1 MSETRQSARNMQQS
15 DRATGALVARIEEML
30 EAVVSR
36 IAAGQEMSIEM
47 ASRRRSGRNARS
59 LRPVRFPGRNLAEAQ
74 KFARVL
80 LILQLSH
87 DALVAGRVL
96 TKRHIFYQHQELFG
110 KQRVVDDLVDD
121 LALTLDV
128 SREDLRIVASV
139 KGLVVGPLVIRSPDG
154 AAIDTSLADT
164 GTPIPTRQ
172 SVSSIEYGNLRW
184 ILVIEKDAIFRSLAT
199 CRFWQTSTA
208 GTGLLITAKGYPDLN
223 TRLFLHMMHQQ
234 RPQLPILVLADFDPD
249 GLGIFR
255 CYRFGSEAL
264 AHEASAHNPKV
275 RWLGIKSHHI
285 QSMTTLHRGG
295 LSSGSSMASH
305 EQVSTPA
312 AAASRTSISSINCR
326 EPVSLLTM
334 RDRRNIR
341 CALASIA
348 RQDLDHVELVELRR
362 ELQVML
368 MMGVKAEIQWLD
380 EAGDITQWL
389 SDKISRSLQDDE

>member
-1 MSETRQSARNMQQS
+1 MSETRQSARAMQHS
-15 DRATGALVARIEEML
+15 DRATGALVARIEEIL
-30 EAVVSR
+30 EVVARR
-36 IAAGQEMSIEM
+36 IAAGQEMSIDM
-47 ASRRRSGRNARS
+47 ASRRRSGRNARR
-59 LRPVRFPGRNLAEAQ
+59 LNPVRFPGRNLAEAQ

-87 DALVAGRVL
+87 DALVAGTVL

-121 LALTLDV
+121 LALTLQV

-139 KGLVVGPLVIRSPDG
+139 KGLVVGPLIIRSPDG
-154 AAIDTSLADT
+154 AAIDASLADT
-164 GTPIPTRQ
+164 GTPIPARR
-172 SVSSIEYGNLRW
+172 SVSSIEYGSLRW

-199 CRFWQTSTA
+199 SRFWQTSMA

-223 TRLFLHMMHQQ
+223 TRLFLHMIHQQ
-234 RPQLPILVLADFDPD
+234 RPEIPILVLADFDPD

-264 AHEASAHNPKV
+264 AHEASACNLKV

-285 QSMTTLHRGG
+285 QSMTTLHRARPF
-295 LSSGSSMASH
+295 GSSMAGH
-305 EQVSTPA
+305 EH
-312 AAASRTSISSINCR
+312 AAASRISISSIHCR
-326 EPVSLLTM
+326 EPVSMLTM
-334 RDRRNIR
+334 RDRRTIR

-348 RQDLDHVELVELRR
+348 RQDLDDVELVELRR

-368 MMGVKAEIQWLD
+368 MMAVKAEIQWLD
-380 EAGDITQWL
+380 EAGDITEWL
-389 SDKISRSLQDDE
+389 SDKICRSLQHDE